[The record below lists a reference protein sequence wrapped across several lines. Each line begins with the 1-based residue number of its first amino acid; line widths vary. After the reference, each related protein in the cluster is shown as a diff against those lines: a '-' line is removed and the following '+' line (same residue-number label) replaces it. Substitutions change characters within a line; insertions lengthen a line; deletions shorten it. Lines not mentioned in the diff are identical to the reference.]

1 MTVIMQCICQQL
13 RTILYRYIKQWQ
25 LCEIQFAWSLN
36 PIWHNRQGMH
46 VLKPTQI
53 KELSRIFWR
62 ENCSGPR
69 LQPLSLDKGLPC
81 GCMLSGVE
89 LLKFFGGGNEF
100 MDSIGLFLRHL
111 TTKKNLETARCNI
124 IIIASL
130 WNSTDISAALP
141 QMGLPNFIV
150 IGNV

>member
-1 MTVIMQCICQQL
+1 MIVQCICQQL
-13 RTILYRYIKQWQ
+13 RTILYRDIKQWQ

-36 PIWHNRQGMH
+36 PIWHNRQGIH

-69 LQPLSLDKGLPC
+69 LQPVAGQRAALWMHVVRSRVTKIL
-81 GCMLSGVE
+81 
-89 LLKFFGGGNEF
+89 GGNEF

-111 TTKKNLETARCNI
+111 TTKKTLETARCNI

-150 IGNV
+150 IGSV